1 MKLIGRLSFEK
12 RFELIRFAAAI
23 GIAVLLSFLIILFVS
38 KEPLLAFSKLFLGPL
53 ESARRFGNV
62 LELCIPLSF
71 TGLAVAVMFSADMFN
86 MGAEGAFYVS
96 GAVAVFTALLIP
108 LPPVIAPLVSIIIG
122 GLCGA
127 VVCWVPAFLK
137 QRWNANELVSSLMLN
152 YVFFYITK
160 YFANT
165 TFKDPSA
172 GFMAT
177 YLIPANAK
185 LARLIPGMRLHFGL
199 LILCA
204 VVVLTVLFI
213 RRTAWGY
220 RLMQTGRNI
229 RFARYAGLNT
239 TAIISYSQ
247 LIGGFIAGV
256 GGSVEVLGM
265 YDRFQWQSLP
275 GYGFDG
281 IVVAI
286 LAKNK
291 PHYIPIAAFFLAYL
305 KIGADKM
312 ATSTDVTAEMVL
324 IIQGVII
331 MLAAAQ
337 AFLSKWRQKA
347 LIKMQQESGL
357 DG

>member
-1 MKLIGRLSFEK
+1 MKLIRNFSFEK
-12 RFELIRFAAAI
+12 KFELIRFAAAI
-23 GIAVLLSFLIILFVS
+23 GIAVILSFLIILFVS

-53 ESARRFGNV
+53 ESVRRFGNV

-108 LPPVIAPLVSIIIG
+108 LPPVIAPALSIFIG
-122 GLCGA
+122 GVCGA
-127 VVCWVPAFLK
+127 AICWIPAFLK
-137 QRWNANELVSSLMLN
+137 QKWHANELVSSLMLN

-165 TFKDPSA
+165 VFKDPTA

-177 YLIPANAK
+177 YLIPVHAK
-185 LARLIPGMRLHFGL
+185 LMRIIPGMRLHFGL
-199 LILCA
+199 FILC
-204 VVVLTVLFI
+204 VTVLLTVFFI
-213 RRTAWGY
+213 RRTTWGY
-220 RLMQTGRNI
+220 CLIQTGRNA

-239 TAIISYSQ
+239 AVIIAYSQ

-256 GGSVEVLGM
+256 GGAVEVLCM
-265 YDRFQWQSLP
+265 YDRFQWQTLP

-291 PHYIPIAAFFLAYL
+291 PHYIPLAAFFLAYL

-312 ATSTDVTAEMVL
+312 ATSTDVTAEMVA
-324 IIQGVII
+324 IIQGVVI

-337 AFLSKWRQKA
+337 AFLSTWRQKM
-347 LIKMQQESGL
+347 LVKESGL
-357 DG
+357 V

>member
-1 MKLIGRLSFEK
+1 MQQWQGKTDGNRWMQQQLIFWF
-12 RFELIRFAAAI
+12 RFLNLRIYYAGVGVVALFYMLLGKGFRPSYRFYRQRMGMSSLRAWWWSYKNH
-23 GIAVLLSFLIILFVS
+23 V
-38 KEPLLAFSKLFLGPL
+38 
-53 ESARRFGNV
+53 RFGQ
-62 LELCIPLSF
+62 
-71 TGLAVAVMFSADMFN
+71 VMID
-86 MGAEGAFYVS
+86 
-96 GAVAVFTALLIP
+96 
-108 LPPVIAPLVSIIIG
+108 
-122 GLCGA
+122 
-127 VVCWVPAFLK
+127 
-137 QRWNANELVSSLMLN
+137 
-152 YVFFYITK
+152 
-160 YFANT
+160 
-165 TFKDPSA
+165 
-172 GFMAT
+172 
-177 YLIPANAK
+177 
-185 LARLIPGMRLHFGL
+185 
-199 LILCA
+199 
-204 VVVLTVLFI
+204 
-213 RRTAWGY
+213 
-220 RLMQTGRNI
+220 

-239 TAIISYSQ
+239 TAIIAYSQ

-256 GGSVEVLGM
+256 GGSVEILGM

-312 ATSTDVTAEMVL
+312 ATSTDVTAEMVS